1 MGIKIFYTKLN
12 FLKLSAYVSIY
23 FEKIE
28 FVKKKIL
35 IYLNMRYRKLVIVPN
50 VLLYINPGCSFP
62 EDAAISICLNG
73 KARSGN
79 TFRH

>member
-1 MGIKIFYTKLN
+1 MTDEQTDERSFVDVES
-12 FLKLSAYVSIY
+12 LSRL
-23 FEKIE
+23 KIE